1 MPADRGAARG
11 DVTATSELAEGHLHV
26 LLLAAPLDRD
36 RDLLARLQLGED
48 GTERLSRRGLV
59 AFDRRDAVT
68 RLDPGRRRAPARRPL
83 HDPYTG
89 RLPGRAD
96 DRRHPDAEGG
106 PSRVGD

>member
-59 AFDRRDAVT
+59 ALDRHDVLT
-68 RLDPGRRRAPARRPL
+68 RSDPGRRRWAARLHL
-83 HDPYTG
+83 HDTYPG

-96 DRRHPDAEGG
+96 DRRHP
-106 PSRVGD
+106 